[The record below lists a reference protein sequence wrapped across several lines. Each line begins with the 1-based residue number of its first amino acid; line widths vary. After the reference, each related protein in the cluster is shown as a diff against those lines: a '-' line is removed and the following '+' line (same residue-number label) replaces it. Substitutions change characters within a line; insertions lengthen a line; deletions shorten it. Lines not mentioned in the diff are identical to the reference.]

1 MKCGQPHG
9 RTLLKRPSGMGK
21 GRRAAEELHPHPTS
35 QTSRQRTF
43 RSTSDRPA
51 KGERKHP
58 RVLFLGD
65 ISKRVSASKV
75 NAKFS
80 LKELLNASEKARPA
94 HW

>member
-1 MKCGQPHG
+1 MVNLMDALCQSVQWNRQGEASGG
-9 RTLLKRPSGMGK
+9 R
-21 GRRAAEELHPHPTS
+21 LHPHPTS

-51 KGERKHP
+51 KDERKHP